1 MTDLTDLEKKIIA
14 LLQTDIPVTK
24 RPFLEM
30 AEKIGITE
38 DEFLSVLNDLNDR
51 KMIRRFGATLKHQKS
66 GYKANAMV
74 AWQIP
79 EHRVEEVGAIM
90 ATFREVTH
98 CYRRNPAPGWE
109 NNLYTMVHGATEE
122 DCYAIVDKIS
132 KAIKED
138 AYTLLFS
145 RQELKKTSM
154 KYFED

>member
-1 MTDLTDLEKKIIA
+1 MTTLTDLERKIIS
-14 LLQTDIPVTK
+14 LLQTDIPVTR

-38 DEFLSVLNDLNDR
+38 DEFLNVLNDLDDR

-74 AWQIP
+74 AWQVT
-79 EHRVEEVGAIM
+79 EERVKEVGKIM
-90 ATFREVTH
+90 ATFSEVTH

-122 DCYAIVDKIS
+122 ECYAIVDKIS
-132 KAIKED
+132 KAVKENT
-138 AYTLLFS
+138 YMLLFS